1 MSNVILEIKDLSL
14 SFTTGD
20 SIVSILQ
27 KINLKIYAGEIV
39 GLVGESGSGKS
50 VTALAISKLLPENIT
65 HFTNGSINFDGT
77 DILNSSEKVVAPM
90 MDAI

>member
-65 HFTNGSINFDGT
+65 HFTNGLSLIH
-77 DILNSSEKVVAPM
+77 I
-90 MDAI
+90 